1 MKINVQKNRSV
12 DTLFNNFIG
21 NNICLFFLVYW
32 LEQWHLFYKNQ
43 ISKFSTNTSVIFIS
57 YEDLCKNKDTKNKL
71 IAKINLNNA
80 KDDFLFKLSHKN
92 ITETYDDNLLNKCKE
107 LEAELL

>member
-1 MKINVQKNRSV
+1 M
-12 DTLFNNFIG
+12 
-21 NNICLFFLVYW
+21 VYW

-43 ISKFSTNTSVIFIS
+43 ISKFSINTSVIFIS

-71 IAKINLNNA
+71 ITKINLNNA
-80 KDDFLFKLSHKN
+80 KDNFLFKLSHKN
-92 ITETYDDNLLNKCKE
+92 ITETYDDNLPNKCKE

>member
-1 MKINVQKNRSV
+1 MWILYL
-12 DTLFNNFIG
+12 TILLAIIFA
-21 NNICLFFLVYW
+21 FFLVYW

-71 IAKINLNNA
+71 ITKINLNNA
-80 KDDFLFKLSHKN
+80 KDNFLFKLSHKN
-92 ITETYDDNLLNKCKE
+92 ITETYDDNLPNKCKE